1 VSGAGPDC
9 KLRAH
14 LEAVMRALE
23 PTGDALLA
31 FDRGGRCV
39 HSNASAEALTGL
51 STDRLLGRTAFD
63 ILPALAPSGEGQHL
77 EAALSGQSSVS
88 RDRPFYV
95 PESGREGFFDAYY
108 SPLILDGEVVGG
120 LALFRDITQTKRIVA
135 QMADSGSRFRNM
147 ADASP
152 VLLWMARPDAMCTFF
167 NQTWL
172 DFTGRTLQEEW
183 GVGWAEGVHYED
195 FQSCVDTYLAAFS
208 QRRSFEMEYRLRR
221 ADGEYR
227 WILDRGTPRY
237 APDGSFVGY
246 IGSCVDI
253 TDRKHL
259 ENELR
264 RALRA
269 QDEFLSIAAHELRT
283 PLTPLLLGVEGLLQ
297 QARRQDSAE
306 PVALRRLEMLRDNVR
321 RQARLI
327 DHLLDVSRM
336 TAGPVQL
343 QIERVEVAS
352 VVDEVVRQFSDEAR
366 RSSTELRV
374 RSEPGSELLDRL
386 RFEQI
391 LRNLIS
397 NALKYGEGRP
407 VDVELGFDEEMLRLR
422 VRDRGIGISSA
433 DQARVFERFQR
444 AVSARTFGGFGLGL
458 WITRKLVNAMDGT
471 IAVESRLGEGAT
483 FVVELR
489 RRSAIVGNAPLAG

>member
-1 VSGAGPDC
+1 VSGAPLID
-9 KLRAH
+9 KLRVH
-14 LEAVMRALE
+14 LEALTRAMA
-23 PTGDALLA
+23 PTGDAILA
-31 FDRGGRCV
+31 FDHDHRYVYC
-39 HSNASAEALTGL
+39 NAGAEALTGL
-51 STDRLLGRTAFD
+51 SAAQLIGRSAFEVMPSLEPLGQR
-63 ILPALAPSGEGQHL
+63 QHF
-77 EAALSGQSSVS
+77 EAALKGESAVS

-95 PESGREGFFDAYY
+95 PATGREGFFDGYY
-108 SPLILDGEVVGG
+108 SPLSCEGEVVGG
-120 LALFRDITQTKRIVA
+120 LALLRDITDRKRILA
-135 QMADSGSRFRNM
+135 QIAESGSRFRNM

-152 VLLWMARPDAMCTFF
+152 VLLWMARTDAMCTFF

-172 DFTGRTLQEEW
+172 DFTGRPFAEEW
-183 GVGWAEGVHYED
+183 GVGWAEGVHFED
-195 FQSCVDTYLAAFS
+195 FQHCIDTYMAAFN
-208 QRRSFEMEYRLRR
+208 QRRTFEMEYRLRR

-227 WILDRGTPRY
+227 WVLDRGTPRY

-253 TDRKHL
+253 TDRKQL

-264 RALRA
+264 QALRA

-297 QARRQDSAE
+297 QARRREPTE
-306 PVALRRLEMLRDNVR
+306 PVALKRLEILRENVR

-327 DHLLDVSRM
+327 DHLLDVSRIS
-336 TAGPVQL
+336 AGPVQL
-343 QIERVEVAS
+343 QIEQVDVAS

-374 RSEPGSELLDRL
+374 RSEAGTELLDRL

-391 LRNLIS
+391 LRNLLS
-397 NALKYGEGRP
+397 NALKYGPGQP
-407 VDVELGFDEEMLRLR
+407 IDVELGFDAETLRLR
-422 VRDRGIGISSA
+422 VRDRGIGISGA

-458 WITRKLVNAMDGT
+458 WITRKLVKAMDGT

-489 RRSAIVGNAPLAG
+489 RRSAIVGNSSLAV